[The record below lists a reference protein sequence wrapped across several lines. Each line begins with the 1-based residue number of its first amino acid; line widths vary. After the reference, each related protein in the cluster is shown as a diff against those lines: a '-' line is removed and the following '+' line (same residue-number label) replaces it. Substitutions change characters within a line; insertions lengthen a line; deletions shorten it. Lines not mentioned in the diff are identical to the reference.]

1 MSKKIFGGILHDG
14 KVLNVV
20 GVKGEKGQTGSVG
33 PQGEQGAP
41 FTYADFTAEQLEA
54 LRGPQG
60 GQGVQGEQGE
70 KGDAFTY
77 SDFTQEQLEALRG
90 PQGIQ
95 GPQGDSAVY
104 NPDDPDTPDF
114 VMANTTGNSTTKAM
128 TQKAVTD
135 ELMRISEFPIKTIRK
150 SEIVYNAWRITSN
163 KWQVG
168 MDSQAKGY
176 YINVVKYRGHK
187 IVITPQNE
195 VNISIAFTVNIGV
208 NDQESAEGDFAIVD
222 GTVAS
227 SNTSVQYAEGYSDQ
241 IGSNAETNYAPI
253 EAIIPND
260 CNYLWATW
268 KYKGAD
274 RRPET
279 IVIYESKSLQYVAD
293 VMREETDAR
302 IEQTTGQSTTQV
314 MSQKATTDAIE
325 EISYGKLKEMDT
337 SAIKSNAGRIYQ
349 NTWYRPQSSGSKSN
363 GYIIPID
370 EYRGCKAVFTPKEET
385 LEAEV
390 SMRIA
395 FCTAPYVEYQAVQY
409 CVGTSLYTSKEAIT
423 FDVPDDA
430 NYLWI
435 GVLIGSV
442 DCRPQKVEFYGRKTA
457 EDLAN
462 LEVRISLLEEKYN
475 EPNVI
480 NQAKFGE
487 ANVSL
492 LHFSDIHADA
502 LAMEAIRGWAD
513 EKGKYIDDILNTGDT
528 VLAYYGDDAWTNIKK
543 YGLDQALFAVGNHD
557 RRTTSGYK
565 TVPVADAYATYF
577 ENVEEW
583 GVTQP
588 EDAAENYLM
597 YYYKDYAAGVRLI
610 VLDGEAQDAAQVQW
624 LEATL
629 ANAIANNLTVVIA
642 AHYVPGNFSED
653 YIVGTPCGRSTFHA
667 ANYSRMEEINS
678 YFKMGAAYPQAV
690 QDFIDAGG
698 KFAIWLCGHYHLD
711 LLAYAWKGW
720 GRNMSTDDGGN
731 YYTDGGN
738 KVYCEKS
745 DILFAAINRAGSNS
759 DSRTDRSV
767 IRHCANFVT
776 IQPANNVVK
785 IIRVGINI
793 DKFLRPI
800 NVITYDYV
808 KKVIIANY

>member
-1 MSKKIFGGILHDG
+1 MADIKQIYSRKKDTTYNIKDEVARTTKQDKIDNVTVDYQEDGGSPDASAQFEGGTLAFAM
-14 KVLNVV
+14 KNL
-20 GVKGEKGQTGSVG
+20 KMKFSELTEEEKKEITG
-33 PQGEQGAP
+33 P
-41 FTYADFTAEQLEA
+41 
-54 LRGPQG
+54 
-60 GQGVQGEQGE
+60 
-70 KGDAFTY
+70 KGDA
-77 SDFTQEQLEALRG
+77 
-90 PQGIQ
+90 
-95 GPQGDSAVY
+95 GDSAIF
-104 NPDDPDTPDF
+104 DPSTGNIST
-114 VMANTTGNSTTKAM
+114 MKQTTGDDALCPMS
-128 TQKAVTD
+128 QKGVTD
-135 ELMRISEFPIKTIRK
+135 KFNEVCDFTIR
-150 SEIVYNAWRITSN
+150 EIDGSVITYNAHRITDN
-163 KWQVG
+163 TWYTRN
-168 MDSQAKGY
+168 DSAANPSDGW
-176 YINVVKYRGHK
+176 YINVVKYRGMR
-187 IVITPQNE
+187 VVLTPQE
-195 VNISIAFTVNIGV
+195 GKKVRCAFTKNIRAHISS
-208 NDQESAEGDFAIVD
+208 SAAVGDYEIVD
-222 GTVAS
+222 GTNVTAD
-227 SNTSVQYAEGYSDQ
+227 TAVLYAGDYD
-241 IGSNAETNYAPI
+241 APIYPADADTAI
-253 EAIIPND
+253 EAIVPND
-260 CNYLWATW
+260 CNYLWVSRLYAAS
-268 KYKGAD
+268 GNIA
-274 RRPET
+274 PASISIIEN
-279 IVIYESKSLQYVAD
+279 KSLNDVAEIL
-293 VMREETDAR
+293 REEADAR
-302 IEQTTGQSTTQV
+302 VEQTTGQSTTQV
-314 MSQKATTDAIE
+314 MSQKATTDAIN
-325 EISYGKLKEMDT
+325 EISYGKLKEIDT
-337 SAIKSNAGRIYQ
+337 STIKSNAGRIYQ

-363 GYIIPID
+363 GYIMPID

-409 CVGTSLYTSKEAIT
+409 CQGTSLYTSKEAIT

-435 GVLIGSV
+435 GVLISSV

-457 EDLAN
+457 EDLAK
-462 LEVRISLLEEKYN
+462 LEGRVSLLEEKDSN
-475 EPNVI
+475 PTMI
-480 NQAKFGE
+480 TQAKFSE

-528 VLAYYGDDAWTNIKK
+528 VLAYYGDADAWTNIKK

-588 EDAAENYLM
+588 EGAAENYLM

-629 ANAIANNLTVVIA
+629 ANALANNLTVVIA

-745 DILFAAINRAGSNS
+745 DILFAAINKAGMHNA
-759 DSRTDRSV
+759 DSRADRSV
-767 IRHCANFVT
+767 LRHCANFVT
-776 IQPANNVVK
+776 IQPANNLVK

-808 KKVIIANY
+808 KKEIIANY